1 VILAKAL
8 EDLAR
13 GDFASALAGAETVV
27 RSNGSASQHS
37 SAYMI
42 AGDAAFALRDYMRA
56 SAHYTAFLSSYRTFP
71 DAPRAAMARGWA
83 KFRMGDAGHAHWT
96 WSYLVDQFPQD
107 SRAPLA
113 LILAAGTAEHAG
125 DRVSAQAALDRL
137 LAEYPGSRYVG
148 ALRLQRSLL
157 ALDRGD
163 ENAAVRELSDVIH
176 MHGTAAINDH
186 AAIASAF
193 ATPGAEAA
201 LESAFARAPVASGD
215 SLERFASGV
224 VDTQK
229 TQATARLL
237 HGVVLVAAAE
247 GGWTDS
253 LVDSLAN
260 RLVDQFPSYGPAPA
274 LLTRVAAAASSAGK
288 WEIATRDYEKVV
300 ARYGDAPASS
310 RARLQLADA
319 FVRAGSLPQASD
331 QLRRAAIAG
340 GDESPRAWL
349 RLAEVS
355 QMMGDRREALAAYQR
370 VPLALP
376 RTPESLLSHARLLQ
390 DAGLADAA
398 RPLLQKAAQGSTGE
412 TASEAAYEL
421 GRLAAERRQHTA
433 ALEWF
438 NTAVGAAPDSGWA
451 MRALLGTGD
460 SLVALNRKSEALA
473 AYTKLVGAV
482 PADAWRHGSAH
493 AADRQLA
500 GEAAYRGGA
509 LLGTEGRHGDA
520 LNMFVISA
528 MFTKGSPAERR
539 ALIGAMRCY
548 VAIGDRNTAQGLYR
562 QLQSSGAEESVLAE
576 ARRALDIV
584 PTESALPRS
593 TR

>member
-1 VILAKAL
+1 MILAKAR

-13 GDFASALAGAETVV
+13 GDFAPALAGAETVV
-27 RSNGSASQHS
+27 RSNGSASQYS
-37 SAYMI
+37 SAYLI

-96 WSYLVDQFPQD
+96 WSYLVDEFPQD
-107 SRAPLA
+107 SSAPLA
-113 LILAAGTAEHAG
+113 LILAAGAAEHAG
-125 DRVSAQAALDRL
+125 DRTSAQAALDRL
-137 LAEYPGSRYVG
+137 LAEYPGSQYVG
-148 ALRLQRSLL
+148 TARLQRSLL

-176 MHGTAAINDH
+176 MHGTAAIEDH

-193 ATPGAEAA
+193 ATPGTEAA
-201 LESAFARAPVASGD
+201 LESAFARAPVAGGD
-215 SLERFASGV
+215 SLERFASNV
-224 VDTQK
+224 VDMQK
-229 TQATARLL
+229 TQATAPLL

-247 GGWTDS
+247 RGWTDS

-260 RLVDQFPSYGPAPA
+260 RLVDEFPSYGPAPA
-274 LLTRVAAAASSAGK
+274 LLTRVAAAAASSGK

-300 ARYGDAPASS
+300 ARWGDAPAGS
-310 RARLQLADA
+310 RARLELADA
-319 FVRAGSLPQASD
+319 FVRAGALPQACD

-340 GDESPRAWL
+340 GEESPRAWL

-355 QMMGDRREALAAYQR
+355 LKMGDRREALAAYQR
-370 VPLALP
+370 VPLALQ
-376 RTPESLLSHARLLQ
+376 RTPESLLSQARLLQ

-398 RPLLQKAAQGSTGE
+398 RPLLQKAAQSPSGE

-438 NTAVGAAPDSGWA
+438 TNAVGAAPDSGWA

-460 SLVALNRKSEALA
+460 SLAALNRKSEALA
-473 AYTKLVGAV
+473 AYTKLVAAV
-482 PADAWRHGSAH
+482 PVDAWRHGSAH

-500 GEAAYRGGA
+500 GEAAYRGGT
-509 LLGTEGRHGDA
+509 LLGTAGRHGDA

-562 QLQSSGAEESVLAE
+562 QLKSSGADESVLAE

-584 PTESALPRS
+584 PAESALPRG